1 MGLRGIPHDDGNL
14 ARTFNYSL
22 TGVIIVSN
30 DGNAIDC
37 TDFVVE
43 LNIYEDIYKNAVTG
57 TLVMLDPTNLIATL
71 PLQGTERLMFKL
83 GTPGTKGNSNLVVDA
98 TETTGHPFHIYKL
111 TDRTQIKESV
121 ESYVLHFCSR
131 EMFRNLRTRESKAYN
146 GNLDTSA
153 MSIFANK
160 SALDGRKQL
169 KVEPTRNQDKFVM
182 PNIRP
187 FDAINMLASKALS
200 KNGKSAGYLF
210 YETTKA
216 FYFRSIENMF
226 ATLSVFPRDEE
237 VELSFSPKNVGAGS
251 GTNNYSLEANQHDVS
266 SYEFVQ
272 HYDTAANQALGT
284 YASNIILHN
293 IYDKSYTKTS
303 FNFHDHYADEYHADK
318 TGDRGS
324 QFNYPVSRTPIDVDE
339 LAISDYPDSHISLQP
354 TTRFLHNENT
364 GMFGTSNEGEG
375 LTEARRISRK
385 NQTAHSN
392 ILRLEIPGH
401 SYLEVGDV
409 IKFNLPSQ
417 EPKAKKVA
425 QTGKLDDDYHSG
437 RYLITKVRHQ
447 VLEQGYMMVLECVK
461 DSVAK
466 RYPEEDKFPGIV
478 KNRLNLIDLYEDE
491 QDRTANRK
499 TIKPAFLS

>member
-1 MGLRGIPHDDGNL
+1 MGLRGAPHDDGNL
-14 ARTFNYSL
+14 ARTFNYVL
-22 TGVIIVSN
+22 PNIIIVSN
-30 DGNAIDC
+30 DGNAVDC
-37 TDFVVE
+37 TEFVVE

-57 TLVMLDPTNLIATL
+57 TLVMLDPTNLIATI

-83 GTPGTKGNSNLVVDA
+83 GTHGTKNDSNLIIDA
-98 TETTGHPFHIYKL
+98 TEITGHPFHIYKL
-111 TDRTQIKESV
+111 TDRMQMKEGV
-121 ESYVLHFCSR
+121 DSYVIHFCSR

-237 VELSFSPKNVGAGS
+237 VELTFSPKNVGAGK
-251 GTNNYSLEANQHDVS
+251 GKNDFSLEQNQHSVDK
-266 SYEFVQ
+266 YEFVQ

-293 IYDKSYTKTS
+293 LYDKSYNTTQ
-303 FNFHDHYADEYHADK
+303 FNFHDHFADEYHADK

-339 LAISDYPDSHISLQP
+339 LAISDYPDSHVSLQS
-354 TTRFLHNENT
+354 TTRFLHGGDT
-364 GMFGTSNEGEG
+364 GMFGTSTEGEG
-375 LTEARRISRK
+375 LTEAKRISRK
-385 NQTAHSN
+385 NLTSHSN
-392 ILRLEIPGH
+392 ILRLELSGH
-401 SYLEVGDV
+401 SYIEAGDV

-417 EPKAKKVA
+417 EPKAKKVI
-425 QTGKLDDDYHSG
+425 QTGKLDDEYHSG
-437 RYLITKVRHQ
+437 RYLVTRVRHQ
-447 VLEQGYMMVLECVK
+447 VVEQGYMMILDCMK
-461 DSVAK
+461 DSVAAK
-466 RYPEEDKFPGIV
+466 YPEEDKFPGIV

-491 QDRTANRK
+491 QNRTANRK